1 VETLHR
7 RQSFLAFRKASA
19 CLSLTRRDIQESW
32 SLTDPDAE
40 LTAENWK
47 QECCNFS
54 EALELIKKNSL
65 NKVFILEIEVN
76 LQRAK
81 TITLVWIDIIKPQVL
96 SLSITLYW
104 KVSLTTISLVD
115 SSVIFLLSS
124 NSKQELSPENKCL
137 LVSQCPS
144 QAEWVS
150 TQQCWS
156 MVVSAVNL
164 WLSCAMHLRTINSP
178 HRLVNGWY
186 SFLGRCCFG
195 IGLRCQF
202 MIVLCYAPADQR
214 KNCSWSISNW
224 SPLSIYGCLVLC
236 TCGPMKKKS
245 CVVFEQQPL
254 WAAFAGKSPFHESSR
269 ITETEKS

>member
-1 VETLHR
+1 
-7 RQSFLAFRKASA
+7 
-19 CLSLTRRDIQESW
+19 
-32 SLTDPDAE
+32 
-40 LTAENWK
+40 
-47 QECCNFS
+47 
-54 EALELIKKNSL
+54 
-65 NKVFILEIEVN
+65 VN

-96 SLSITLYW
+96 SLSITRYW

-164 WLSCAMHLRTINSP
+164 WLSCAMHLRTDEEKK
-178 HRLVNGWY
+178 L
-186 SFLGRCCFG
+186 CCFRTTAFMG
-195 IGLRCQF
+195 SLCRQISFSWIFADNWNWEVLTDSLYGHSNFEFIQVAAFVGQSLRT
-202 MIVLCYAPADQR
+202 
-214 KNCSWSISNW
+214 NW
-224 SPLSIYGCLVLC
+224 HFL
-236 TCGPMKKKS
+236 
-245 CVVFEQQPL
+245 
-254 WAAFAGKSPFHESSR
+254 AAFAGSLCGQSLWTNWHFLPAFAGSLCGQKCECAFTRWNGNSNFQFNVRLLFLFFLFRRYQPF
-269 ITETEKS
+269 